1 MKSQIQSQVFVYLLA
16 LVVVGVIALIG
27 FQSIN
32 SILQKKAMIEMATFK
47 KDFANAVHDNS
58 NWNEVNNIKF
68 RLPNQAMA
76 ICFYDEKATNPG
88 SLKYQEE
95 IIKGLSGNNN
105 VFIIK
110 KEKPISADS
119 VEAFHVD
126 KLRLN
131 QKYLC
136 IDAPSGIAIIR
147 MTGLGVQGTRIS

>member
-1 MKSQIQSQVFVYLLA
+1 MKAQVHSQVFVYLLA

-32 SILQKKAMIEMATFK
+32 SILQKKSMIEMATFK
-47 KDFANAVHDNS
+47 KDFANAVADNT

-68 RLPNQAMA
+68 RLPDKAVA
-76 ICFYDEKATNPG
+76 ICFYDEKATTPG
-88 SLKYQEE
+88 SLKYQKE

-110 KEKPISADS
+110 KEKPISAEN

-131 QKYLC
+131 HKYLC
-136 IDAPSGIAIIR
+136 IDAPGGVATIR
-147 MTGLGVQGTRIS
+147 MTGLGVKGTRIS